1 MFSHLQV
8 RSAYTFHS
16 GPCRIGDLVRRAR
29 ELGFESMALTDRDNL
44 YGVHDFIE
52 AAGAAGLRPIIGTE
66 LTTKQGNIVILVK
79 DREGF
84 GNLCELI
91 SARKAEKAGPGLPAA
106 SDACGGGD
114 MAKMGRGTHP
124 CAGRADGEGDRP
136 ARDRPGEGPPDLTE
150 ELVRLSRGLVYTTY
164 SPTLLFALA
173 GRGTDLYAAVSPR
186 RVGAVAA
193 ARNLGLSLLALGD
206 AAFIMREDWQ
216 IHRLLRAIGM
226 NTTLGKLDP
235 SLIDDPESVL
245 FGPGEAAALFA
256 SWPEALAAT
265 ERIADECRFSSIFDG
280 FVFPSYTT
288 DGAGSKALL
297 RRLTFEGAEK
307 RWGELNDAVIDRLE
321 YELDIINRKNFADYF
336 LVVAEI
342 AGFTKRICGRGSGAA
357 SAVAYSLGITNVD
370 PIRHHLYFERF
381 LNDSRPD
388 PPDIDIDFAWD
399 ERDDIIHR
407 AIERF
412 GRSMDS
418 RGDRAA
424 RVANHLSFKP
434 RSALREA
441 AKAWGM
447 ADGEIAACAKAV
459 FELGQRDIWEAKPV
473 WKEILAAA
481 ASIEGL
487 PCGLSMHCGG
497 LVIAPGPI
505 RRFVPVETSAE
516 GYPLIQWEKDGTE
529 AAGLVK
535 IDLLGNRSLAVIRD
549 ALANLEEE
557 GVRVEEG
564 AEFERLTLSDPETE
578 RMLASGDTMGVF
590 YIESPA
596 MRQLQKKAGAGD
608 YEHIVIHSSIIR
620 PAANKYITQFIKR
633 CYRHEPWEPLHPRLA
648 GIFSETYGV
657 LCYQEDVSKAAIA
670 LAGFDECSADA
681 LRKILAKKN
690 KAAKLA
696 EFRER
701 FFSGCAQNGVEESTA
716 AEVWNMMESFS
727 GYSFCKPHSA
737 SYAVVSFQ
745 SAWLRCHYPAEFMA
759 AVLSNGG
766 GFYTASAYVSEARR
780 MGIPVRGPDV
790 NESEWK
796 YRAVPA
802 ERDSTDTSDRDRPAA
817 RRSALVIGL
826 MAISGLGCQVAEDIV
841 EERRKNGR
849 FPNLASFVERMN
861 SEYRASN
868 LARPGPIG
876 MLAMKNEPGQIRQ
889 GQTRDDGKPVTCL
902 HEAQILS
909 LVEAGALDS
918 VAGGLS
924 RPIQAQILLCAMRQE
939 KTSGRSGLFG
949 TQEPVEIAHKDTG
962 ISNATWFSRQDKE
975 PEPMSKLI
983 KGTAYRG
990 KEAKYSGGQT
1000 RDGSEDKRSESE
1012 KKARQK
1018 ILEAEYRTLGFLR
1031 DIHPLALWQ
1040 GQVTAIKR
1048 VFVMDLHE
1056 YLGSEAVI
1064 VCIPITRKE
1073 VLTSGGEDMAFVS
1086 LEDETAI
1093 TEAVLFP
1100 EVYRR
1105 YANLLGETLPLI
1117 VTGRI
1122 TDDLGAISFEIEHIR
1137 PLVDRTSTHGTPLP
1151 DKMGAILAQDG
1162 FGVLPHGIFGP

>member
-52 AAGAAGLRPIIGTE
+52 AAGDAGLRPIIGTE
-66 LTTKQGNIVILVK
+66 LTTKQGSVVVLVK

-91 SARKAEKAGPGLPAA
+91 SARKAAGAEPGLPSAGH
-106 SDACGGGD
+106 ACGRGD
-114 MAKMGRGTHP
+114 MAVAGCGGRP
-124 CAGRADGEGDRP
+124 RAGRADGDGDRP
-136 ARDRPGEGPPDLTE
+136 GKGPPDLTE
-150 ELVRLSRGLVYTTY
+150 ELARLSTGLVYATY
-164 SPTLLFALA
+164 SPSLLSALA

-206 AAFIMREDWQ
+206 AAFIKREDWQ
-216 IHRLLRAIGM
+216 IHRLLGAIGM
-226 NTTLGKLDP
+226 NTTLGRLDP
-235 SLIDDPESVL
+235 SLLDDQDSVL
-245 FGPGEAAALFA
+245 FGPGEAVALFA

-265 ERIADECRFSSIFDG
+265 EQVADKCRFSSIFDG
-280 FVFPSYTT
+280 FVFPSYTE
-288 DGAGSKALL
+288 DGAASRALL

-307 RWGELNDAVIDRLE
+307 RWGELNDAIVDRLE
-321 YELDIINRKNFADYF
+321 YELDIINRKNFSDYF

-370 PIRHHLYFERF
+370 PILHRLYFERF

-399 ERDDIIHR
+399 ERDDIIRR

-412 GRSMDS
+412 GSPTDA
-418 RGDRAA
+418 GGGRAA

-447 ADGEIAACAKAV
+447 AEGEIAACARAV
-459 FELGQRDIWEAKPV
+459 FELGQRGSWETKPV

-505 RRFVPVETSAE
+505 RRFVPVETSTE

-529 AAGLVK
+529 ASGLVK

-549 ALANLEEE
+549 ALCNLAEE
-557 GVRVEEG
+557 GTSIAEG
-564 AEFERLTLSDPETE
+564 ADFERLALSDRETE

-633 CYRHEPWEPLHPRLA
+633 CYRGEPWEPLHPRLA
-648 GIFSETYGV
+648 DVFNETCGV

-701 FFSGCAQNGVEESTA
+701 FFSGCARNGVGESTA
-716 AEVWNMMESFS
+716 TEVWNMMDSFS

-745 SAWLRCHYPAEFMA
+745 SAWLRCHHPAEFMA

-780 MGIPVRGPDV
+780 MGLPIRGPDV

-796 YRAVPA
+796 YHAVP
-802 ERDSTDTSDRDRPAA
+802 ERRN
-817 RRSALVIGL
+817 ALVIGL
-826 MAISGLGCQVAEDIV
+826 MAISGLGRRAADAIV
-841 EERRKNGR
+841 EERRNNGR
-849 FPNLASFVERMN
+849 FADLASFMARM
-861 SEYRASN
+861 SGAYRPSSPAT
-868 LARPGPIG
+868 AWPGSRHAIADG
-876 MLAMKNEPGQIRQ
+876 TEQDRQ
-889 GQTRDDGKPVTCL
+889 GQTRADGRAAPCL
-902 HEAQILS
+902 EEGQILS

-918 VAGGLS
+918 ISGGLP
-924 RPIQAQILLCAMRQE
+924 RPIQARILLCTARQE
-939 KTSGRSGLFG
+939 KKRSQSGLFRAEELPG
-949 TQEPVEIAHKDTG
+949 MAGRYKAASSAPFFPGQGRTPKSQSEQVEGAAQGNTAG
-962 ISNATWFSRQDKE
+962 RL
-975 PEPMSKLI
+975 PEEQPP
-983 KGTAYRG
+983 
-990 KEAKYSGGQT
+990 EGQT
-1000 RDGSEDKRSESE
+1000 RKCGEDKRSESE
-1012 KKARQK
+1012 RKARQR
-1018 ILEAEYRTLGFLR
+1018 LLVAEYRTLGFLR
-1031 DIHPLALWQ
+1031 DQHPLVLWQ
-1040 GQVTAIKR
+1040 ER
-1048 VFVMDLHE
+1048 VDAVDRVAVKDLRDH
-1056 YLGSEAVI
+1056 LGSEAVI

-1100 EVYRR
+1100 DVFKR
-1105 YANLLGETLPLI
+1105 YAGLLGEAAPLVI
-1117 VTGRI
+1117 TGRVE
-1122 TDDLGAISFEIEHIR
+1122 DDLGAISFEIGQIR
-1137 PLVDRTSTHGTPLP
+1137 PLIDRTSRRDATLP

-1162 FGVLPHGIFGP
+1162 FGILPHGVLGP

>member
-16 GPCRIGDLVRRAR
+16 GPCRIGNLVRRAR

-52 AAGAAGLRPIIGTE
+52 TAKAEGLRPIIGTE
-66 LTTKQGNIVILVK
+66 LTTKQGSVIILVR

-91 SARKAEKAGPGLPAA
+91 SARKAADAGTGLPAVD
-106 SDACGGGD
+106 DACGRRN
-114 MAKMGRGTHP
+114 MAVADRWGSAR
-124 CAGRADGEGDRP
+124 AGSEAAD
-136 ARDRPGEGPPDLTE
+136 RDRPGGGSPDLIE
-150 ELVRLSRGLVYTTY
+150 ELSRLSTGLVYVTY
-164 SPTLLFALA
+164 SPTLLSALA

-186 RVGAVAA
+186 KVSAVAA
-193 ARNLGLSLLALGD
+193 ARKLGLSLLALGD
-206 AAFIMREDWQ
+206 AAFITQEDWQ

-226 NTTLGKLDP
+226 NTTLGRLDP
-235 SLIDDPESVL
+235 SFLDDPTSIL
-245 FGPGEAAALFA
+245 FGPEEANALFA

-265 ERIADECRFSSIFDG
+265 EHVADECRFSSIFEG
-280 FVFPSYTT
+280 FVFPSYTE
-288 DGAGSKALL
+288 DGAGTRALL
-297 RRLTFEGAEK
+297 RRRTFEGAEK
-307 RWGELNDAVIDRLE
+307 RWGEVNDAVVDRLE
-321 YELDIINRKNFADYF
+321 YELGIINRKNFADYF

-370 PIRHHLYFERF
+370 PIGHRLYFERF

-399 ERDDIIHR
+399 ERDNIIR
-407 AIERF
+407 KAIERF
-412 GRSMDS
+412 GSSTGS

-447 ADGEIAACAKAV
+447 ADGEISACARAV
-459 FELGQRDIWEAKPV
+459 FELGQREIWEAKPE

-516 GYPLIQWEKDGTE
+516 GFPLIQWEKDGTE

-549 ALANLEEE
+549 ALANLAAE
-557 GVRVEEG
+557 GIGIEEG
-564 AEFERLTLSDPETE
+564 ADFERLALSDPDTE
-578 RMLASGDTMGVF
+578 QMLASGDTMGVF

-608 YEHIVIHSSIIR
+608 YSHIVIHSSIIR
-620 PAANKYITQFIKR
+620 PAANKYIEQFIKR
-633 CYRHEPWEPLHPRLA
+633 CYRDEPWAPLHPRLA
-648 GIFSETYGV
+648 DIFNETFGI

-696 EFRER
+696 EFRQR
-701 FFSGCAQNGVEESTA
+701 FFSGCARNGVGEATA
-716 AEVWNMMESFS
+716 TEVWNMMESFS

-745 SAWLRCHYPAEFMA
+745 SAWLRCHHPAEFMA

-780 MGIPVRGPDV
+780 MGVPIKGPDV

-796 YRAVPA
+796 YRAIPA
-802 ERDSTDTSDRDRPAA
+802 GGDSTDGSDSGGNDRDRPA
-817 RRSALVIGL
+817 RRQNVLVIGL
-826 MAISGLGCQVAEDIV
+826 MAISGLGRQAADAIM
-841 EERRKNGR
+841 EERRNNGPFR
-849 FPNLASFVERMN
+849 DLASFVSRM
-861 SEYRASN
+861 
-868 LARPGPIG
+868 LAAPIG
-876 MLAMKNEPGQIRQ
+876 SKQDRPETGGITDKGNVLEHDHQ
-889 GQTRDDGKPVTCL
+889 GQTCDAAISMTGL

-909 LVEAGALDS
+909 LVEAGAFDS
-918 VAGGLS
+918 VADGLP
-924 RPIQAQILLCAMRQE
+924 RPFQARILLCAMRQE
-939 KTSGRSGLFG
+939 KTSDRSGLFG
-949 TQEPVEIAHKDTG
+949 AEEQNGKDREDKVISSATG
-962 ISNATWFSRQDKE
+962 LSRQDKD
-975 PEPMSKLI
+975 PELDGERM
-983 KGTAYRG
+983 RG
-990 KEAKYSGGQT
+990 RAQGSPKEEYPEGQT
-1000 RDGSEDKRSESE
+1000 RIGNKGKQAEAE
-1012 KKARQK
+1012 KKARQR

-1031 DIHPLALWQ
+1031 DLHPLALWQ
-1040 GQVTAIKR
+1040 EQVTLINR
-1048 VFVMDLHE
+1048 IFIQDLRTH
-1056 YLGSEAVI
+1056 LGSEAVI

-1100 EVYRR
+1100 EAYRH
-1105 YANLLGETLPLI
+1105 YARWLGETLPLI

-1122 TDDLGAISFEIEHIR
+1122 TDDLGAISFEIGQIR
-1137 PLVDRTSTHGTPLP
+1137 RLVDRTSTR
-1151 DKMGAILAQDG
+1151 
-1162 FGVLPHGIFGP
+1162 

>member
-16 GPCRIGDLVRRAR
+16 GPCRIGELVRRAR

-44 YGVHDFIE
+44 YGVHEFIE
-52 AAGAAGLRPIIGTE
+52 AAGEAGLRPIIGTE
-66 LTTKQGNIVILVK
+66 LTTKQGSLVVLVK

-91 SARKAEKAGPGLPAA
+91 SARKAATAG
-106 SDACGGGD
+106 
-114 MAKMGRGTHP
+114 
-124 CAGRADGEGDRP
+124 
-136 ARDRPGEGPPDLTE
+136 DRPGEGPPDLIE
-150 ELVRLSRGLVYTTY
+150 ELSRLSAGLVYATY
-164 SPTLLFALA
+164 SPSLLSALA

-186 RVGAVAA
+186 KVGAVAA

-206 AAFIMREDWQ
+206 AAFIKGEDWQ
-216 IHRLLRAIGM
+216 THRLLRAIGM
-226 NTTLGKLDP
+226 NTTLGRLDH
-235 SLIDDPESVL
+235 SLLDSPDSLL

-256 SWPEALAAT
+256 SWPEALAAA
-265 ERIADECRFSSIFDG
+265 EQVADECRFSSIFDG
-280 FVFPSYTT
+280 FVFPSYTE
-288 DGAGSKALL
+288 DGGGSRALL

-370 PIRHHLYFERF
+370 PIRHRLYFERF

-399 ERDDIIHR
+399 ERDDIIR
-407 AIERF
+407 MAIERF
-412 GRSMDS
+412 GRPADP

-447 ADGEIAACAKAV
+447 AEGEIAACSRAV
-459 FELGQRDIWEAKPV
+459 FELGQRGSWEAKPV

-529 AAGLVK
+529 ASGLVK

-549 ALANLEEE
+549 ALRNLEEE
-557 GVRVEEG
+557 GVRIEEG
-564 AEFERLTLSDPETE
+564 ADFERLAIADPETE

-608 YEHIVIHSSIIR
+608 YDHIVIHSSIIR

-633 CYRHEPWEPLHPRLA
+633 CYRGEPWKPLHPRLVD
-648 GIFSETYGV
+648 IFNETCGV

-696 EFRER
+696 EYRER
-701 FFSGCAQNGVEESTA
+701 FFTGCARNGVEEPIAT
-716 AEVWNMMESFS
+716 EVWNMMESFS

-745 SAWLRCHYPAEFMA
+745 SAWLRCHHPAEFMA

-796 YRAVPA
+796 YHAVQAGGGGSGEMTGTGKMTGTGGGSP
-802 ERDSTDTSDRDRPAA
+802 EVPCPRDRNKQRAG
-817 RRSALVIGL
+817 RRRAPRES
-826 MAISGLGCQVAEDIV
+826 
-841 EERRKNGR
+841 
-849 FPNLASFVERMN
+849 RM
-861 SEYRASN
+861 
-868 LARPGPIG
+868 
-876 MLAMKNEPGQIRQ
+876 
-889 GQTRDDGKPVTCL
+889 
-902 HEAQILS
+902 H
-909 LVEAGALDS
+909 
-918 VAGGLS
+918 
-924 RPIQAQILLCAMRQE
+924 
-939 KTSGRSGLFG
+939 
-949 TQEPVEIAHKDTG
+949 
-962 ISNATWFSRQDKE
+962 W
-975 PEPMSKLI
+975 
-983 KGTAYRG
+983 
-990 KEAKYSGGQT
+990 
-1000 RDGSEDKRSESE
+1000 
-1012 KKARQK
+1012 
-1018 ILEAEYRTLGFLR
+1018 
-1031 DIHPLALWQ
+1031 
-1040 GQVTAIKR
+1040 
-1048 VFVMDLHE
+1048 
-1056 YLGSEAVI
+1056 
-1064 VCIPITRKE
+1064 
-1073 VLTSGGEDMAFVS
+1073 
-1086 LEDETAI
+1086 
-1093 TEAVLFP
+1093 
-1100 EVYRR
+1100 
-1105 YANLLGETLPLI
+1105 
-1117 VTGRI
+1117 
-1122 TDDLGAISFEIEHIR
+1122 
-1137 PLVDRTSTHGTPLP
+1137 
-1151 DKMGAILAQDG
+1151 
-1162 FGVLPHGIFGP
+1162 